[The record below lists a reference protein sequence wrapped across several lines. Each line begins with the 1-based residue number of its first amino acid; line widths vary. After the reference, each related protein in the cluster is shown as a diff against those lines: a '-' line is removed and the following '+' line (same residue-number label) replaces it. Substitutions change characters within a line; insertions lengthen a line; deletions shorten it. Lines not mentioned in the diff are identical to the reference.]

1 MNLEGIKELMKI
13 VPQTYGEAI
22 EHYPWLECEPHEW
35 DNRSTIENAIYLIRE
50 LLKKGDYSSK

>member
-1 MNLEGIKELMKI
+1 MNLERIKELMEI

-50 LLKKGDYSSK
+50 LLKKANY